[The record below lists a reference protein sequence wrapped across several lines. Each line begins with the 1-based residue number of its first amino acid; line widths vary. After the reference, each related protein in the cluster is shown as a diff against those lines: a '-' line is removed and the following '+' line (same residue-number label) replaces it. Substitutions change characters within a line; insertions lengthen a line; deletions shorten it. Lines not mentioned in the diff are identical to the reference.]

1 MRVLSAVAITKTFKK
16 CQYGDQLFYQK
27 LLPRKRW
34 VFHKKNEQKKKSKE
48 PKKQGEIMKTT
59 RKNHIDINKE

>member
-34 VFHKKNEQKKKSKE
+34 VFHKKNEQKK
-48 PKKQGEIMKTT
+48 
-59 RKNHIDINKE
+59 RVRNLKNREK